1 MPESLTEIV
10 RQFGLHAEP
19 DQLPGGSQP
28 TFRVGHAVLKRV
40 KETSLENNHSPQL
53 IQWIAD
59 FAPRLGSRGFRLPQ
73 PIPTVEGRWM
83 TDSGWTA
90 WTFLE
95 GRHATA
101 ADVPACIDGIVALHR
116 ALAEIPKHPLMDDNR
131 TAWGKA
137 HAWCWGIQPAVAQP
151 QLQPFVQQLY
161 ALRRPISTSPAQLI
175 HGDLN
180 PWNILIAPGL
190 PPAFLDLSPFWAPP
204 EFALAMFANWI
215 GPRRGDITVLPHF
228 AALPNFRQLLIRAAI
243 RMLLVMAVIDR
254 LDDWGTSTEKFAAE
268 LVIQYV
274 AGS

>member
-1 MPESLTEIV
+1 MPESLAEIV
-10 RQFGLHAEP
+10 RQFDLRAEP

-53 IQWIAD
+53 MQWIAD
-59 FAPRLGSRGFRLPQ
+59 FTPRLGSRGFRLPQ
-73 PIPTVEGRWM
+73 PIATVNGRWM
-83 TDSGWTA
+83 TDTGWTA
-90 WTFLE
+90 WTFLD

-116 ALAEIPKHPLMDDNR
+116 ALREIPKHPLMDDNR

-137 HAWCWGIQPAVAQP
+137 HAWCWGTQSAVAQP

-215 GPRRGDITVLPHF
+215 GPRQGDIALLSHF
-228 AALPNFRQLLIRAAI
+228 AALPDFRQLLIRAAI
-243 RMLLVMAVIDR
+243 RMLLVMAVINH
-254 LDDWGTSTEKFAAE
+254 LDDWETSTEKRAAE
-268 LVIQYV
+268 LVIQYM